1 MPMELWTGRPPY
13 ADGCG
18 GRPAVADGADAW
30 RREAEAAGFV
40 RGLRRTNA
48 AWDARSRLRGA
59 VEGLD
64 AALGC
69 IGDARRICAGLAGDG
84 DEGAAR
90 AAKAVDG
97 LSRAVGGARVVAAAL
112 LGSGVMDMDMDT
124 EGLAPCEE
132 RNGGNGRETEDH
144 I

>member
-1 MPMELWTGRPPY
+1 MPVEAWTEHPSYG
-13 ADGCG
+13 DGCGPG
-18 GRPAVADGADAW
+18 GRPAAMDGADAW

-40 RGLRRTNA
+40 RMLRRTDA

-69 IGDARRICAGLAGDG
+69 IGDARRICAGLADDG

-97 LSRAVGGARVVAAAL
+97 LSRAVGGARAVAAAL

-132 RNGGNGRETEDH
+132 RNSGNG
-144 I
+144 